1 MRIARI
7 ALALAILLTTAA
19 PCAPAADCCGPGG
32 CSTCKPKWEDK
43 KTKTP
48 KYSQKCSDECVRGR
62 DAWCDHGCCPED
74 TPPVANI
81 FTRKKLFK
89 KDEEKVERILK
100 YELVNSPSQPCQPAC
115 QDCRPA
121 WYDVHGL
128 FCCCLPRIVSTKET
142 QRHE

>member
-1 MRIARI
+1 MRSLC
-7 ALALAILLTTAA
+7 LALCLGGLAA
-19 PCAPAADCCGPGG
+19 ATIRPVMSAECCGSGG
-32 CSTCKPKWEDK
+32 CNTCKPKWEDK

-74 TPPVANI
+74 TSPFANI

-100 YELVNSPSQPCQPAC
+100 YELVNTPAAPCQPAPC
-115 QDCRPA
+115 QDCGPA
-121 WYDVHGL
+121 WYDLRGL
-128 FCCCLPRIVSTKET
+128 ICRCIGL
-142 QRHE
+142 